1 MLHMLNAFMFRRS
14 YPSIKVTAAIQAL
27 QCHSHVVVKAKLK
40 IPVGVVFFSSHKLP
54 PFWASMLEIAIRQM
68 LLVFRRIVFAILTF
82 GVLIPELYVLALPDT
97 SRFCAQHLL
106 TFLIVTTVF
115 TLCMLGK
122 HMVTFPLHIRYW
134 TIRVH

>member
-1 MLHMLNAFMFRRS
+1 
-14 YPSIKVTAAIQAL
+14 
-27 QCHSHVVVKAKLK
+27 
-40 IPVGVVFFSSHKLP
+40 
-54 PFWASMLEIAIRQM
+54 M

-82 GVLIPELYVLALPDT
+82 GVLVPELYVLALPDT

-122 HMVTFPLHIRYW
+122 HYTLGIGQYIEVCAMYHVYCRNFANKTDLQHVFVSLKCTGCTELMAPNNTLHDMCYSIHCN
-134 TIRVH
+134 VLSNA